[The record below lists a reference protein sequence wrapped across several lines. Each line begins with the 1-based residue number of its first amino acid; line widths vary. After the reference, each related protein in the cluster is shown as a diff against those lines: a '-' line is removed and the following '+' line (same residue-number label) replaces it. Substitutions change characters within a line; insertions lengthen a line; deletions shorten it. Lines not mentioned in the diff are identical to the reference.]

1 MNIKLS
7 KIGKYF
13 DTGAID
19 PLSHLNSLSISS
31 GLWIWGLLFE
41 ISKASQGIA
50 LGFVFGMVGLFL
62 FSEEFIANINLD
74 VWLIVNGVPLMVT
87 L

>member
-1 MNIKLS
+1 MNIKFS
-7 KIGKYF
+7 KKGNYF

-50 LGFVFGMVGLFL
+50 LGFGFGMVGLLL

-74 VWLIVNGVPLMVT
+74 VWLIVIGVPLMVI

>member
-1 MNIKLS
+1 MNIKFS
-7 KIGKYF
+7 KIGNYF

-19 PLSHLNSLSISS
+19 PLPHLNSLSISS
-31 GLWIWGLLFE
+31 GLWVWGLLFV
-41 ISKASQGIA
+41 ISKASQGIG

-62 FSEEFIANINLD
+62 LSEEFIANINLD
-74 VWLIVNGVPLMVT
+74 VWLIVISVPLMVT

>member
-1 MNIKLS
+1 MNIKFS
-7 KIGKYF
+7 KIGNYF

-19 PLSHLNSLSISS
+19 PLSHLNSLYISS
-31 GLWIWGLLFE
+31 RVWVWGLLSE
-41 ISKASQGIA
+41 ISKASQVIEP
-50 LGFVFGMVGLFL
+50 GFVFGILGLLL
-62 FSEEFIANINLD
+62 FSEEFIANINLY